1 MSAATAGMSA
11 GGKVGQSI
19 TDAGDSLMHGLK
31 DVFNFAVKGVAVYMG
46 IGLLDLA
53 LWHYDPG
60 GVALFE
66 AVKDPILNL
75 LDVTGVSDGLNAL
88 AGMLGGG
95 TEQIA
100 MDLGGAEVDLGGDLD
115 NTFIPDY

>member
-1 MSAATAGMSA
+1 MSAATADMSSGA
-11 GGKVGQSI
+11 KVGKSI
-19 TDAGDSLMHGLK
+19 TDAGNSLMDGIS

-46 IGLLDLA
+46 VGLLDLA

-66 AVKDPILNL
+66 SVKDPILKV

-100 MDLGGAEVDLGGDLD
+100 IDLGGAELDLGGDLD